1 MSHVSVL
8 VPEVLAL
15 LNVQSGSGVL
25 DCTVGNGGHSEAIL
39 DVLGNGTLIA
49 LDQDRQAL
57 ARSKVRLEDKAK
69 HAGAA
74 LHLVSEN
81 FRRLDSALQSVGVEK
96 VDAILMDL
104 GWSSEQ
110 VEESGRGFSFLR
122 KEPLLMTLG
131 ESTSETGETAEDIVN
146 TATEEELADLIYTYG
161 EEQFSRRIAKGIVE
175 ARAEGQIST
184 TDRLVEIILESVPKF
199 YQKRRIHAAT
209 KTFQALRIAVNDEL
223 SVLRDALP
231 KALSCLNSG
240 GRLVIITFH
249 SLEDRIV
256 KHTFREWVYESKGS
270 LLNKKPILAGPEE
283 IAANRKARSA
293 KLRGF
298 QKA

>member
-15 LNVQSGSGVL
+15 LNVTSGSGVL

-39 DVLGNGTLIA
+39 DQIGNGTLVA

-81 FRRLDSALQSVGVEK
+81 FRRLDKVLEK
-96 VDAILMDL
+96 LGIDSVDAILMDL

-110 VEESGRGFSFLR
+110 VEESGRGFSFQR

-131 ESTSETGETAEDIVN
+131 EGTSESGETAQDIVN
-146 TATEEELADLIYTYG
+146 TATEEDLADLIYTYG

-175 ARAEGQIST
+175 ARKEGGITT
-184 TDRLVEIILESVPKF
+184 TDRLVEIIEQSVPKF

-223 SVLRDALP
+223 GVLRDALP
-231 KALSCLNSG
+231 KALSSLKSG

-256 KHTFREWVYESKGS
+256 KHTFREWVYEGKGS
-270 LLNKKPILAGPEE
+270 LLIKKPIVATADE
-283 IAANRKARSA
+283 IARNKRARSA
-293 KLRGF
+293 KVRGF
-298 QKA
+298 IKA

>member
-8 VPEVLAL
+8 VPEVLSL
-15 LNVQSGSGVL
+15 LNVQPGSGVL

-39 DVLGNGTLIA
+39 DHIGKGTLVA
-49 LDQDRQAL
+49 MDQDRQAL

-81 FRRLDSALQSVGVEK
+81 FRRLDRALDSVGVK
-96 VDAILMDL
+96 QVDGILMDL

-131 ESTSETGETAEDIVN
+131 VGTSESGETAEDIVN
-146 TATEEELADLIYTYG
+146 TATEEDLADLIYTYG

-175 ARAEGQIST
+175 ARRVGAITT
-184 TDRLVEIILESVPKF
+184 TDRLVEVIQDSVPKF

-223 SVLRDALP
+223 GVLRDALP
-231 KALSCLNSG
+231 KALGCLKSG

-256 KHTFREWVYESKGS
+256 KHTFREWVYEGKGS
-270 LLNKKPILAGPEE
+270 LLNKKPILAG
-283 IAANRKARSA
+283 AAEMATNRRARSA
-293 KLRGF
+293 KVRGF
-298 QKA
+298 MKA

>member
-15 LNVQSGSGVL
+15 LNVQAGSGVL

-39 DVLGNGTLIA
+39 DHIGTGTLVA
-49 LDQDRQAL
+49 MDQDRQAL

-81 FRRLDSALQSVGVEK
+81 FRRLDHALASVGVSA
-96 VDAILMDL
+96 VDGILMDL

-131 ESTSETGETAEDIVN
+131 LGTSESGETAEDIVN
-146 TATEEELADLIYTYG
+146 TASEEDLADLIYTYG

-175 ARAEGQIST
+175 ARRLEAITT
-184 TDRLVEIILESVPKF
+184 TDRLVEVIEASVPKF

-223 SVLRDALP
+223 GVLRDALP
-231 KALSCLNSG
+231 KALNALTPG

-256 KHTFREWVYESKGS
+256 KHVFREWVYEGKGS
-270 LLNKKPILAGPEE
+270 LLNKKPILAGAAE
-283 IAANRKARSA
+283 IATNRRARSA
-293 KLRGF
+293 KVRGF
-298 QKA
+298 MKA